1 MNLNLEN
8 STALVTASSDGIGQR
23 IDRWH
28 KMTRKRSLTVSTARP
43 KANCCE
49 ARFDVT
55 RHGV

>member
-43 KANCCE
+43 KANCCA
-49 ARFDVT
+49 ARFE
-55 RHGV
+55 